1 MSRRKSEHTIK
12 RQDNQDLLLSKMLN
26 FWVLGVVL
34 AVLLALNLGRDINR
48 PFYGL
53 HSWAEAHGPWHAR
66 VHLRCGLGYTKGF
79 LTKSVGYPCTE
90 NPTRYL
96 DHPQLGSLMT
106 LPYYAIVGV
115 HEWSYRSLNIALT
128 IITLLLFLKILR
140 GLVDDKTALLAGL
153 FFCLFPVIGFFG
165 VNFWLYPFTL
175 WAIWNYLVIIKAVRD
190 GPQPARLHKI
200 CLAVALFMMLQ
211 VSWEGFF
218 FAMAIGIHYVCRCI
232 YRRTFP
238 KISLLA
244 ILAIAPL
251 GSLAL
256 DFVILAAGHNWD
268 FQRIMD
274 LYKWRQGAAE
284 VGTHDWSKWF
294 ETFWKFARTNFTVPI
309 LMAAILYLASR
320 PLVFS
325 IKTMSQK
332 KCVGTARFLQFLLI
346 LLSLLVQLLM
356 LTWCLREFRI
366 REVRFGLLITVATYL
381 AVLLADMLTAFY
393 FKGTS
398 RKRPVEIRKFPLF
411 WLFLMP
417 AVFQLFM
424 LKGCLWRHQTWERPF
439 CFFIAIAAAQ
449 GVMLLADILKKANK
463 YLAIAAVLGLIALF
477 SVYSVRGTK
486 YYYGIRWQA
495 PAKIEMFKKL
505 NKDIPPDKALLSF
518 ESFVVDQHEAKGAFY
533 RPEIGWYLDRDIV
546 VARSVSDIREK
557 AKTGKYPCYLI
568 PKDAPWSQKTRVLAM
583 QARRPDL
590 SPAQRARFEQLF
602 QQQRTAEVQ
611 RWRNLV
617 TPLRGLY
624 KYQLVPGEE
633 QVLKNGEFYRAG
645 MPDYLIFDL
654 TSKAAAP

>member
-1 MSRRKSEHTIK
+1 MSKRTSERTVK
-12 RQDNQDLLLSKMLN
+12 QQESQDLLKKVTN
-26 FWVLGVVL
+26 FWVLGGLL
-34 AVLLALNLGRDINR
+34 AVLLAFILGRDINR

-96 DHPQLGSLMT
+96 DHPQLSSLMT

-140 GLVDDKTALLAGL
+140 GLVDDKAALLAGL

-190 GPQPARLHKI
+190 GPEPAKLHKI
-200 CLAVALFMMLQ
+200 CLAFALFMMLQ

-238 KISLLA
+238 QISLLA
-244 ILAIAPL
+244 ILIIAPV

-268 FQRIMD
+268 FKRIIA

-284 VGTHDWSKWF
+284 VGRHDWGLWF
-294 ETFWKFARTNFTVPI
+294 EKFWEFAQTNFTVPI
-309 LMAAILYLASR
+309 LVAAIAYLTFGQLFVFMQPKPKKKNEHR
-320 PLVFS
+320 PRQFP
-325 IKTMSQK
+325 QF
-332 KCVGTARFLQFLLI
+332 FL
-346 LLSLLVQLLM
+346 
-356 LTWCLREFRI
+356 W
-366 REVRFGLLITVATYL
+366 
-381 AVLLADMLTAFY
+381 
-393 FKGTS
+393 
-398 RKRPVEIRKFPLF
+398 
-411 WLFLMP
+411 LMP
-417 AVFQLFM
+417 PVFQLFL

-449 GVMLLADILKKANK
+449 GVMLLADILKRANK
-463 YLAIAAVLGLIALF
+463 YVAIAAVLGLIALF
-477 SVYSVRGTK
+477 SVYSVRGTN

-495 PAKIEMFKKL
+495 PAKIEMLKML
-505 NKDIPPDKALLSF
+505 NEKIPPDKGLLASD
-518 ESFVVDQHEAKGAFY
+518 ESFIVYQHKAKGKFY
-533 RPEIGWYLDRDIV
+533 RPEIGWYLDRPIALV
-546 VARSVSDIREK
+546 LKPQAFQEK
-557 AKTGKYPCYLI
+557 VKTGRYPFFLAT
-568 PKDAPWSQKTRVLAM
+568 PRPPVSSETRRLAQLARQPNLTLGERTRREGLLK
-583 QARRPDL
+583 QAR
-590 SPAQRARFEQLF
+590 
-602 QQQRTAEVQ
+602 TKEVREWQ
-611 RWRNLV
+611 AFLGSLVNL
-617 TPLRGLY
+617 Y
-624 KYQLVPGEE
+624 AYQHVPGQKGVE
-633 QVLKNGEFYRAG
+633 KYGEFYQAG
-645 MPDYLIFDL
+645 MLDYLIFDL
-654 TSKAAAP
+654 TSKAATR